1 MGGYCA
7 PAQISSCCIVERAVD
22 QRGVAGVPHARSA
35 HRPRRFALPY
45 FALGGTGHT
54 RRQERASMMGRDS
67 IWRNDHACGERLRLI
82 IGPGK
87 GGLTR

>member
-1 MGGYCA
+1 
-7 PAQISSCCIVERAVD
+7 
-22 QRGVAGVPHARSA
+22 
-35 HRPRRFALPY
+35 LPY

>member
-1 MGGYCA
+1 M
-7 PAQISSCCIVERAVD
+7 PTPRAA
-22 QRGVAGVPHARSA
+22 RRPHRL
-35 HRPRRFALPY
+35 RLRY
-45 FALGGTGHT
+45 FALDGTDHASH
-54 RRQERASMMGRDS
+54 QDQASMIGRDS